1 MILKNQL
8 LIQQI
13 LSLCNEIGNDYGLIS
28 ACIYGSKAYGNGDI
42 NSPYDCL
49 LILQDYEKG
58 IRYNYRKLSK
68 ESDIS
73 FLIVDRELFEIDIDN
88 GKVGD
93 FLANRIL
100 TPYIV
105 LMNTNYFVEKELLFK
120 KRIIKEELEN
130 LIIEYGELSR
140 SLIIK
145 PEYFTI
151 ARMVKRAKVFPP
163 LGYNYSNL
171 LKDSVAMKS
180 IVKSF
185 NEAIEEM
192 AKEGYI
198 TIDNQN
204 ICPSNRFVNNVI
216 SKRTLKKVVN
226 ILDQSKASLYSYLM
240 HGKAG
245 LVDLDTISK
254 ELTFRTKKDLS
265 KIIRKKTMKDPRD
278 YLHLRVA
285 NGTVCLNDKSSITEI
300 LKKMKPDANIEITPL
315 TGVLNEVYLV
325 KVDDEKII
333 AKKFT
338 DWHSL
343 KWFVLNIFALG
354 AKTFYLSGKNRLQN
368 EISTST
374 FLTDNKISV
383 PSIIHVSLP
392 RGIVFRKFIEGSIIT
407 NIVKESINRENLSKS
422 SEECYYQLGKFFA
435 TTHELGIELGDTK
448 PENFIIDNNGKIFAL
463 DLEQSKRN
471 GDASWDIAEFLYY
484 SGHYV
489 ILPKKGLKKM
499 INNFIEGYLEIGDY
513 NVLKKAA
520 NLSYIKVFSFWTY
533 PQVIFTISEILRN
546 SSKGSRRLV

>member
-8 LIQQI
+8 PIKQI
-13 LSLCNEIGNDYGLIS
+13 LALCNEIRNDYSLIG
-28 ACIYGSKAYGNGDI
+28 ACIYGSKAYGYGDG

-49 LILQDYEKG
+49 LILQDYERG
-58 IRYNYRKLSK
+58 IRYNYRKLGK

-73 FLIVDRELFEIDIDN
+73 FLIVDRELFEIDVDN

-93 FLANRIL
+93 FLSNRIL

-105 LMNTNYFVEKELLFK
+105 ITNSNYFVEKELIFK

-145 PEYFTI
+145 PEYFAI
-151 ARMVKRAKVFPP
+151 SRMVKRAKVFPP
-163 LGYNYSNL
+163 LGYNYSKLIN
-171 LKDSVAMKS
+171 DPTAMKS
-180 IVKSF
+180 IMKSF

-192 AKEGYI
+192 ANDGFIK
-198 TIDNQN
+198 IDNQN
-204 ICPSNRFVNNVI
+204 ISPTNNFVNNVV

-226 ILDQSKASLYSYLM
+226 ILEQSKASLYSYLM

-254 ELTFRTKKDLS
+254 ELTFRTRKDLS
-265 KIIRKKTMKDPRD
+265 KIIRKKNMKDPRD
-278 YLHLRVA
+278 YLNLRVA
-285 NGTVCLNDKSSITEI
+285 NGTIYLNDKSSITEI
-300 LKKMKPDANIEITPL
+300 LKRMRPNKKIEITPL

-325 KVDDEKII
+325 KVDDEKLV

-368 EISTST
+368 EISTNT

-383 PSIIHVSLP
+383 PSILHVSLP
-392 RGIVFRKFIEGSIIT
+392 RGIVFRQFIEGSIIT
-407 NIVKESINRENLSKS
+407 NIVKDSIKKEDLPKS
-422 SEECYYQLGKFFA
+422 SKECYYRLGKFFA
-435 TTHELGIELGDTK
+435 NIHDLGIELGDTK
-448 PENFIIDNNGKIFAL
+448 PENFIMDDEGQIFAL

-471 GDASWDIAEFLYY
+471 GDAAWDIAEFLYY
-484 SGHYV
+484 SGHYA
-489 ILPKKGLKKM
+489 ILPKNGLKKM
-499 INNFIEGYLEIGDY
+499 INNFIDGYLEIGDY
-513 NVLKKAA
+513 NILKKAA
-520 NLSYIKVFSFWTY
+520 NLSYIKVFSFWTS
-533 PQVIFTISEILRN
+533 PQIMFTISEILRN
-546 SSKGSRRLV
+546 STKKSRR

>member
-1 MILKNQL
+1 MILKNQFP
-8 LIQQI
+8 IQQI
-13 LSLCNEIGNDYGLIS
+13 LALCNEIRNDYSLIG
-28 ACIYGSKAYGNGDI
+28 ACIYGSKVYGCGEV

-49 LILQDYEKG
+49 LILQDYERG
-58 IRYNYRKLSK
+58 IRYNYRKLGK

-73 FLIVDRELFEIDIDN
+73 FLIVDRELFEIDVNN

-93 FLANRIL
+93 FLSNRIL

-105 LMNTNYFVEKELLFK
+105 TMNSNYFAEKELLFK

-140 SLIIK
+140 SLLIK
-145 PEYFTI
+145 PEYFAT

-163 LGYNYSNL
+163 LGYGYSKL
-171 LKDSVAMKS
+171 LNDSIAMKS

-185 NEAIEEM
+185 NEAIEGM
-192 AKEGYI
+192 AKEGFI
-198 TIDNQN
+198 TIDDQN
-204 ICPSNRFVNNVI
+204 ILPSNHFINNII

-226 ILDQSKASLYSYLM
+226 ILEQSKASLYSYLM

-254 ELTFRTKKDLS
+254 ELTFRTRKDLS
-265 KIIRKKTMKDPRD
+265 KIIRKKHMKDPRD
-278 YLHLRVA
+278 YLHLRVS

-300 LKKMKPDANIEITPL
+300 LKRMKPNANIEITPL

-354 AKTFYLSGKNRLQN
+354 TKTFYLSGKNRLQN
-368 EISTST
+368 EISTNI

-383 PSIIHVSLP
+383 PSILHVSLP
-392 RGIVFRKFIEGSIIT
+392 RGIVFRQFIEGSIIT
-407 NIVKESINRENLSKS
+407 NIVKENINNEDLPKPSK
-422 SEECYYQLGKFFA
+422 ECFYQLGKFFA
-435 TTHELGIELGDTK
+435 NIHDLGIELGDTK
-448 PENFIIDNNGKIFAL
+448 PENFIMDDDGQIFAL

-484 SGHYV
+484 SGHYA

-499 INNFIEGYLEIGDY
+499 MHSFIDGYLEIGDY
-513 NVLKKAA
+513 SILKKAA
-520 NLSYIKVFSFWTY
+520 NLSYIKVFSFWTS
-533 PQVIFTISEILRN
+533 PQVMFTISEILRN
-546 SSKGSRRLV
+546 SVKKSRR